1 MSCKNYGYLTTY
13 CNVCKKPQ
21 KTVLSKPIWRKTSST
36 KVRYAGLS
44 KKSTKSS
51 FDFKE
56 VEVSS
61 SSSKKSKRLSNDDVA
76 NFVAAK
82 KVQTETSLMAIEKE
96 DQSDGLPDICTFLL
110 KKTSR
115 TLNNFITTTWKIY
128 KSQKGLKGVIFRNYQ
143 QPSKKR
149 LLKERPK

>member
-1 MSCKNYGYLTTY
+1 M
-13 CNVCKKPQ
+13 
-21 KTVLSKPIWRKTSST
+21 
-36 KVRYAGLS
+36 RYAGLS

-96 DQSDGLPDICTFLL
+96 DQIDGLPDICTFLL

-149 LLKERPK
+149 LVKERPK

>member
-1 MSCKNYGYLTTY
+1 M
-13 CNVCKKPQ
+13 
-21 KTVLSKPIWRKTSST
+21 
-36 KVRYAGLS
+36 RYAGLS
-44 KKSTKSS
+44 KKSTKFS

-82 KVQTETSLMAIEKE
+82 KVQTETSLMTIEKE

>member
-96 DQSDGLPDICTFLL
+96 DQIDGLPDICTFLL

-149 LLKERPK
+149 LVKERPK